1 MDGEA
6 SRVGGDGPLILV
18 TGATGYMGG
27 RLVPR
32 LLAQGFRVRCMAR
45 DPSRLEGRGWDGA
58 ELVRGDV
65 LRPESLG
72 PALEGV
78 RSAFYLVH
86 SMAAGAAYE
95 ERDRRAA
102 ENFRDAAAA
111 AGLGRILY
119 LGGLAQGGSELSPH
133 LSSRLETGEVLRSG
147 PVPVTEFR
155 ASVIIGSGSLS
166 FETVRYLV
174 ERLPVMVAP
183 RWVSSRCQP
192 VAISDV
198 LRYLL
203 AAVEDEGTA
212 GQVVEIGGADV
223 LTYRDM
229 MLAYA
234 EERGLKR
241 RILTVPVLTP
251 RLSSYWLGLVTPV
264 PSQVARELI
273 EGVRNESLCRSN
285 LARTLFPQIEPL
297 GFREAVRRALESLR
311 EHRVE
316 TVWSGA
322 FEPAGRARDAVRLR
336 SEEGLIIEERRLD
349 TDAPPSGVFGALSRI
364 GGAEGWYY
372 ADFLWQLRGLMDRA
386 VGGVGMRRG
395 RRHPSELRPGDPLDF
410 WRVEACDSGRLLRL
424 RAEMRLPGEAWL
436 QFQVEPSGTGS
447 RLVQKALFAPRGLAG
462 LLYWYAL
469 YPAHRLIFSGL
480 IREIARRAEAP
491 AGPGTQRTSIS
502 DAE

>member
-1 MDGEA
+1 MDDA
-6 SRVGGDGPLILV
+6 KPLVLV
-18 TGATGYMGG
+18 TGATGYVGG

-32 LLAQGFRVRCMAR
+32 LLALGYRVRCMAR
-45 DPSRLEGRGWDGA
+45 NPSRLEGRGWEGA
-58 ELVRGDV
+58 ERVRGDV
-65 LRPESLG
+65 LDPASLR
-72 PALEGV
+72 PALEDV
-78 RSAFYLVH
+78 HSAFYLVH
-86 SMAAGAAYE
+86 SMAGGPAYG
-95 ERDRRAA
+95 ERDRQAA
-102 ENFRDAAAA
+102 ANFRDAAAA
-111 AGLGRILY
+111 AGVRRILY
-119 LGGLAQGGSELSPH
+119 LGGLAQPSIELSSH
-133 LSSRLETGEVLRSG
+133 LSSRLETGEVLRGG

-198 LRYLL
+198 LSYLL
-203 AAVEDEGTA
+203 AALESEDAVGK
-212 GQVVEIGGADV
+212 VIEIGGADV
-223 LTYRDM
+223 LTYREM

-273 EGVRNESLCRSN
+273 EGVRNESVCRDGS
-285 LARTLFPQIEPL
+285 AAALFPQIAPL

-322 FEPAGRARDAVRLR
+322 FAPPGTAGPAVRLR
-336 SEEGLIIEERRLD
+336 SEEGLIVEERQLD
-349 TDAPPSGVFGALSRI
+349 VDAPPARVFGALSRI
-364 GGAEGWYY
+364 GGDEGWYY
-372 ADFLWQLRGLMDRA
+372 ADSLWQLRGLMDRMA
-386 VGGVGMRRG
+386 GGVGMRRG

-410 WRVEACDSGRLLRL
+410 WRVEACEPDRLLRL
-424 RAEMRLPGEAWL
+424 YAEMRLPGEAWL
-436 QFQVEPSGTGS
+436 QFQVEPSETGC
-447 RLVQKALFAPRGLAG
+447 RLVQKALFAPRGLPG
-462 LLYWYAL
+462 LAYWYAL
-469 YPAHRLIFSGL
+469 YPAHRVIFSGL
-480 IREIARRAEAP
+480 IREIARRA
-491 AGPGTQRTSIS
+491 
-502 DAE
+502 

>member
-1 MDGEA
+1 MED
-6 SRVGGDGPLILV
+6 SKPLILV
-18 TGATGYMGG
+18 TGATGYVGG

-32 LLAQGFRVRCMAR
+32 LLAQGYRVRCMAR
-45 DPSRLEGRGWDGA
+45 DPSRMEGRGWEGA
-58 ELVRGDV
+58 ELFRGDV
-65 LRPESLG
+65 LDPGSLR

-78 RSAFYLVH
+78 HSAFYLVH
-86 SMAAGAAYE
+86 SMAGGPAYG

-102 ENFRDAAAA
+102 AHFRDAAAA
-111 AGLGRILY
+111 SGLRRILY
-119 LGGLAQGGSELSPH
+119 LGGLAHPSLELSSH

-174 ERLPVMVAP
+174 ERLPVMAAP

-203 AAVEDEGTA
+203 AALESEDTA
-212 GQVVEIGGADV
+212 GKIIEIGGADV

-234 EERGLKR
+234 EERGLRR

-264 PSQVARELI
+264 PSKVARELI
-273 EGVRNESLCRSN
+273 EGVRNESVCRDGS
-285 LARTLFPQIEPL
+285 AAALFPQIVPL
-297 GFREAVRRALESLR
+297 GFRESVRRALESLR

-322 FEPAGRARDAVRLR
+322 FEPAGGARSAVRLR
-336 SEEGLIIEERRLD
+336 SEEGLIVEERRLD
-349 TDAPPSGVFGALSRI
+349 VDALPRRVFEALSRI
-364 GGAEGWYY
+364 GGDEGWYC
-372 ADFLWQLRGLMDRA
+372 ADSLWQLRGLMDRL

-395 RRHPSELRPGDPLDF
+395 RRHPTELRPGDPLDF
-410 WRVEACDSGRLLRL
+410 WRVEACERDRLLRL
-424 RAEMRLPGEAWL
+424 RAEMKLPGEAWL
-436 QFQVEPSGTGS
+436 QFQVEPARTGS
-447 RLVQKALFAPRGLAG
+447 RLVQRALFAPRGLSG
-462 LLYWYAL
+462 LLYWYVL
-469 YPAHRLIFSGL
+469 YPAHRVIFSGL

-491 AGPGTQRTSIS
+491 HDLRTHRTSIP